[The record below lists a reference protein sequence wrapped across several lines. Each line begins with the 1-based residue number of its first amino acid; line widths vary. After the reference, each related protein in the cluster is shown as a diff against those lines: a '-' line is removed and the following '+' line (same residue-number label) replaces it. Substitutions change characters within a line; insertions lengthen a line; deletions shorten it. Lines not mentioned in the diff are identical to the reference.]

1 MTQNLERH
9 GFLIFFISILMV
21 TQLRWAESNEYND
34 IAQRL
39 TAAILIGVIL
49 NWGLKKLLES
59 NAEQI
64 NTEKWQKRINDISFT
79 LSFSFLWV
87 AFHENGQLGGG
98 ILILSIIYLIK
109 SNDQAIS
116 WLSGLLKTK
125 NFEVELDETKETPVI
140 LVKGKHEPDNLV
152 AFQYLCVDLAEIF
165 FEMKTKKFKE
175 VKLSLIVKDFPN
187 EKILQLILA
196 IAENHGIELNTL
208 TKPSKT

>member
-64 NTEKWQKRINDISFT
+64 NTEKWQKRINDISK
-79 LSFSFLWV
+79 
-87 AFHENGQLGGG
+87 
-98 ILILSIIYLIK
+98 Y
-109 SNDQAIS
+109 
-116 WLSGLLKTK
+116 
-125 NFEVELDETKETPVI
+125 
-140 LVKGKHEPDNLV
+140 
-152 AFQYLCVDLAEIF
+152 Y
-165 FEMKTKKFKE
+165 
-175 VKLSLIVKDFPN
+175 
-187 EKILQLILA
+187 
-196 IAENHGIELNTL
+196 
-208 TKPSKT
+208 